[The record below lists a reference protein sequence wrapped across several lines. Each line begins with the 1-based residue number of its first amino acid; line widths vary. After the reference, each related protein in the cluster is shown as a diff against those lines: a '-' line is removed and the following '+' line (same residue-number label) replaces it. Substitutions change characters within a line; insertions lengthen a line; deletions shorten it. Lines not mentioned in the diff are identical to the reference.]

1 MLSTE
6 PKLLH
11 SSIVPKT
18 ILFNN
23 VLIT

>member
-23 VLIT
+23 VL